1 MNEFTNEEIKD
12 LYEKYREKL
21 NQQFD
26 IQLEKT
32 PKVVFSREY
41 QQFKKENL
49 PAHFTV
55 YEQLCN
61 ISEKILKINPGQ
73 KKFEELQESISI
85 IHLNITPYGAVS
97 FSVLLP
103 LCIMLLGALFSFLVF
118 QNIFFTMFFVFSGI
132 VLIFP
137 LQNIPDFLANNWRMK
152 ASNQMVLSIF
162 YVVTYMRHT
171 SNLENA
177 IEFASDH
184 LAPPLSLDLKKVLWD
199 IETEKYDSV
208 KESLEA
214 YLETWRKWNIEYIES
229 FHLIESSLYESSEER
244 RLTLL
249 DKSLD
254 VMLDE
259 TFEKMLHYAQNLKSP
274 ITMLHM
280 LGIIMP
286 ILGLVILPLVVSF
299 LEGVQWYHLAL
310 LYNVILPI
318 SIFYI
323 GKVILSKR
331 PTGYGEADISDEN
344 PELKRYKK
352 IIIKFGSKEL
362 LLSPLSVSVIVFA
375 VLFFIGILPLLLHL
389 VAPYFDFGFGSPEES
404 SVCGKEFCLQAY
416 RESKLAR
423 QAGESVMIGPYGLG
437 ASILSL
443 FIPLSIGLAIGLYYT
458 LSTSTLIKLR
468 ERSKQLEQEFAS
480 ALFQLGNR
488 LGDGLPAEIAFE
500 KIADNMKGTV
510 SGSFFEVASSNIR
523 RLGMS
528 VNDAIFNPRSG
539 ALAQFPSN
547 LIESSMKVLS
557 VSIRKGPKIAAQA
570 LVNVSRYIKEIHKV
584 NERLKDLMS
593 DIISSMKS
601 QITFLTPAIS
611 GIVIGITSMITT
623 ILGKLGELLPRIAQ
637 GSETPGGVTGLID
650 LFGDGIPTYYFQIVV
665 GIYVLQIVYILSI
678 LTNGIE
684 NGADKL
690 NEKYTMGKNLIN
702 STIIYVIISFIVIIL
717 FNFVAQSIMS
727 KSLTT

>member
-1 MNEFTNEEIKD
+1 MPEFTNEEVHE
-12 LYEKYREKL
+12 LYEKYRQRL
-21 NQQFD
+21 NQQFEVH
-26 IQLEKT
+26 LEKS
-32 PKVVFSREY
+32 PKVVYSREY
-41 QQFKKENL
+41 QQFKQESL
-49 PAHFTV
+49 PAHFTI

-61 ISEKILKINPGQ
+61 MSERILRISTGQ
-73 KKFEELQESISI
+73 KTVEELQESINI
-85 IHLNITPYGAVS
+85 IHLNITPQGAIS
-97 FSVLLP
+97 FSLLLP
-103 LCIMLLGALFSFLVF
+103 LVIMFLGALFSLMVF
-118 QNIFFTMFFVFSGI
+118 GSTFFAMFFVFVGI
-132 VLIFP
+132 AIILPV
-137 LQNIPDFLANNWRMK
+137 QNIPHFLANTWRMK

-184 LAPPLSLDLKKVLWD
+184 LAPPLALDMKKVLWD
-199 IETEKYDSV
+199 IETERYDSI
-208 KESLEA
+208 KESLDA
-214 YLETWRKWNIEYIES
+214 YLDTWRKWNMEFIES
-229 FHLIESSLYESSEER
+229 FHLIESSLYEGSEDR

-249 DKSLD
+249 DKSLE

-286 ILGLVILPLVVSF
+286 ILGLVILPLVVAF
-299 LEGVQWYHLAL
+299 LEGVKWYHLAV
-310 LYNVILPI
+310 LYNIILPF

-331 PTGYGEADISDEN
+331 PTGYGETDISEEN

-352 IIIKFGSKEL
+352 ISIKLGSQEV
-362 LLSPLSVSVIVFA
+362 LLSPLALSLIVFS
-375 VLFFIGILPLLLHL
+375 VLFLLGILPLLLHAI
-389 VAPYFDFGFGSPEES
+389 APGFDIGFGSPEES
-404 SVCGKEFCLQAY
+404 STCGREFCLQAY
-416 RESKLAR
+416 RESKLA
-423 QAGESVMIGPYGLG
+423 ADTGESVMIGPYGLG

-443 FIPLSIGLAIGLYYT
+443 FIPLSIGLAIGMYYL
-458 LSTSTLIKLR
+458 LSTSALVRIR

-500 KIADNMKGTV
+500 KVAENMKGSV
-510 SGSFFEVASSNIR
+510 SGSFFELASGNVK

-528 VNDAIFNPRSG
+528 VHDAIFNPRSG
-539 ALAQFPSN
+539 ALVSFPSN
-547 LIESSMKVLS
+547 LIESSMKVFS

-584 NERLKDLMS
+584 NERLKDLMA

-601 QITFLTPAIS
+601 QISFLTPAIS

-623 ILGKLGELLPRIAQ
+623 ILSKLGELLPRIAQ
-637 GSETPGGVTGLID
+637 GGDNPGGVTGLID
-650 LFGDGIPTYYFQIVV
+650 LFGDGIPTYYFQVVV
-665 GIYVLQIVYILSI
+665 GIYVLQIVYILTV

-690 NEKYTMGKNLIN
+690 NEKYMVGRNMMN
-702 STIIYVIISFIVIIL
+702 STLIYVVISLIVMIL
-717 FNFVAQSIMS
+717 FNMVAQSIMS
-727 KSLTT
+727 RSLTA